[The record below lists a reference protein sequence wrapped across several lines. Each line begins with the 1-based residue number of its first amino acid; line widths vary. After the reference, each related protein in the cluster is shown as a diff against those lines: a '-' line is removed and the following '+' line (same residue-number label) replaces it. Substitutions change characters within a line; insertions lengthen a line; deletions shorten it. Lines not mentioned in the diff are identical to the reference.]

1 MIRETAAKYFKYIQ
15 ERSQLVNGEYFFGKK
30 FDVQYWAIIEW
41 IRGDFF
47 LDEYFKGLSKYGD
60 ELWLYIE
67 DDKFA
72 YWCEG
77 AQYRPKSLDAAN
89 WTDVKDNV
97 EAVANMAS
105 NMLDGG
111 VSIIPP
117 DCEFE
122 LKQIMIPWD
131 MGFEPEKVVEGVKQI
146 NFKGWRDGA
155 RFRPVYTFDSW
166 GIEAWMKV
174 TE

>member
-1 MIRETAAKYFKYIQ
+1 MIRETAAKYFRYIQ
-15 ERSQLVNGEYFFGKK
+15 ERPELVPGEYFFGKK

-41 IRGDFF
+41 MGGEFF
-47 LDEYFKGLSKYGD
+47 LDEYFRGLSMYGD

-67 DDKFA
+67 GDKFA

-77 AQYRPKSLDAAN
+77 AQHRPKSLDAAN
-89 WTDVKDNV
+89 WSDIRANV

-111 VSIIPP
+111 LGVIR
-117 DCEFE
+117 DGEFE
-122 LKQIMIPWD
+122 LRRIMVPWEV
-131 MGFEPEKVVEGVKQI
+131 GFEPEKVVEGVKQI
-146 NFKGWRDGA
+146 EFKGWRDEA

-166 GIEAWMKV
+166 GIEAWVKSG
-174 TE
+174 